1 MTIDEW
7 IGEHMKVLSSE
18 QGKAEAEI
26 VFPEDFALFAGHFP
40 GNPTL
45 PGVCEIICA
54 EILLSKVLGRVP
66 TLVEIGKAKFFA
78 PVSPGKTLNI
88 KIEWIEKE
96 GQLELSAGLS
106 VNGNKTAGFKKVLFD
121 LLK

>member
-1 MTIDEW
+1 MNINEW
-7 IGEHMKVLSSE
+7 IGEHMKVLSPE

-54 EILLSKVLGRVP
+54 DMLLSKVLGRVP
-66 TLVEIGKAKFFA
+66 TLLEIGKAKFFA
-78 PVSPGKTLNI
+78 PVSPGKTLKI
-88 KIEWIEKE
+88 KIAWTEKE
-96 GQLELSAGLS
+96 GQIELSADLS
-106 VNGNKTAGFKKVLFD
+106 VDGNKTAGFKKVLFR
-121 LLK
+121 